1 MKQNKFIKSIGLIVL
16 AITVLN
22 SVVACKN
29 IPEKKVENK
38 TPFFKLSLAQWSFH
52 RAFRSGDTSPYE
64 FAKMAHELGF
74 EGLEYVSALYPDVMN
89 SEDKPAAIQ
98 NFVSRNNAL
107 AAEYKMQNVLIM
119 VDSEGDLSSSNE
131 EARMTAIENHK
142 LWIKAAHDM
151 KCTSVR
157 LNLYGEKDPDKW
169 IENSIKS
176 LAVLSDYAAPL
187 NINVI
192 VENHGRIT
200 SNVPLLMQVINGS
213 QKSNCGTL
221 PDFGNFCIA
230 EEGYGS
236 VFDGSCKEIYDFYK
250 GVTEMMPRAFG
261 VSAKSNDFDAEG
273 NETTL
278 DFMKLMT
285 IVKEAGYTG
294 FVGVE
299 YEGFRLSEKEGI
311 IATKK
316 LLETIGAKL

>member
-1 MKQNKFIKSIGLIVL
+1 MKQNKFKSVGVIILI
-16 AITVLN
+16 ITSLS

-29 IPEKKVENK
+29 ISENKVEAK
-38 TPFFKLSLAQWSFH
+38 APFFKLSLAQWSFH
-52 RAFRSGDTSPYE
+52 RTFRSGETSPYD

-74 EGLEYVSALYPDVMN
+74 EGLEYVSQLYPDVIKSN
-89 SEDKPAAIQ
+89 DKPLAIQ
-98 NFVSRNNAL
+98 NFVTKNNIL
-107 AAEYKMQNVLIM
+107 SAEYKMQNVLIM
-119 VDSEGDLSSSNE
+119 IDEEGDLSSSNDE
-131 EARMTAIENHK
+131 TRLTSIENHK

-151 KCTSVR
+151 KCSSVR
-157 LNLYGEKDPDKW
+157 LNLYGEKDPEKW

-176 LAVLSDYAAPL
+176 LATLSDYAAPL

-200 SNVPLLMQVINGS
+200 SNVPLLMQAINGS

-221 PDFGNFCIA
+221 PDFGNFCLA

-236 VFDGSCKEIYDFYK
+236 IFNGACSDSYDPYL
-250 GVTEMMPRAFG
+250 GVKEMMTRAFG
-261 VSAKSNDFDAEG
+261 VSAKSNDFDSEG

-278 DFMKLMT
+278 DFTKLMT
-285 IVKEAGYTG
+285 IVKSAGYTG

-299 YEGFRLSEKEGI
+299 YEGSRLSEKDGI

>member
-107 AAEYKMQNVLIM
+107 VAEYKMQNVLIM